1 MIKMHDLSGL
11 EINIILK
18 EFNQLIGSYIDKFY
32 EIDKDVFRLKLSKEK
47 NKINIGCIL
56 PNRINITSFIIK
68 KETVTNFAIAVRKQ
82 INNYIINNIYQLNN
96 DRIIVFNLK
105 NKITEKNLIFEM
117 FGKGNLIITDKLM
130 NILLSYKIHDFRDR
144 QIRPGKIYV
153 KPKNN
158 FLGSDLNKIEKIIND
173 LEINLRENLTI
184 KGFNNKLISLL
195 SKYLNFGPLYLE
207 DALLKENLDPKDQM
221 SKPDK
226 EKITKIIF
234 ALNKEFKN
242 PKIQYLLYLDN
253 NQIIDYSIFE
263 IKKYQ
268 NLTKKIFNSFSSL
281 LDFLSESEIKF
292 INSTSTQTDKQIKEI
307 LETENSIKKQ
317 HKLFKDNLEQME
329 INRHNGEII
338 FKNMTIINIIINE
351 LKKNQKISINEL
363 ENMFQDIK
371 IINIDL
377 KLKKILIELN

>member
-1 MIKMHDLSGL
+1 MH
-11 EINIILK
+11 
-18 EFNQLIGSYIDKFY
+18 
-32 EIDKDVFRLKLSKEK
+32 
-47 NKINIGCIL
+47 
-56 PNRINITSFIIK
+56 
-68 KETVTNFAIAVRKQ
+68 
-82 INNYIINNIYQLNN
+82 
-96 DRIIVFNLK
+96 
-105 NKITEKNLIFEM
+105 
-117 FGKGNLIITDKLM
+117 
-130 NILLSYKIHDFRDR
+130 
-144 QIRPGKIYV
+144 
-153 KPKNN
+153 
-158 FLGSDLNKIEKIIND
+158 D
-173 LEINLRENLTI
+173 LEINLEENLTI
-184 KGFNNKLISLL
+184 KGFNNKSISLL

-242 PKIQYLLYLDN
+242 PKIQYLIYSDN
-253 NQIIDYSIFE
+253 DQIIDYSIFE

-268 NLTKKIFNSFSSL
+268 SLTKKVFNSFSSL
-281 LDFLSESEIKF
+281 LDFLSESEIKL
-292 INSTSTQTDKQIKEI
+292 INSTSTQTDKQTKEI
-307 LETENSIKKQ
+307 LETESSIKKQ

-329 INRHNGEII
+329 INRQKGEII

-351 LKKNQKISINEL
+351 LKNNQKININEL